1 MTALL
6 ILTFA
11 VTAPQRPAAHRRTAA
26 PPPGRSVP
34 GRPGPGGGELLA
46 STNGTVRLHP
56 GGRPTGGTHTVVL
69 RFRDAQH
76 ARAGYESTRYR
87 DLLEERFATAVP
99 FSAVIVPELPTAG
112 RAPAVGSRATSVG
125 GAGTMA
131 RVPVP
136 APVPDVPPA
145 AGAAAPGPAALRM
158 DIADFTARA
167 GLSARSVRAYH
178 ARGLLPPAE
187 RVGKR
192 VFYGPEHVRRIASIQ
207 YLQRRGLNLEAILT
221 LSELDPP
228 AEPGGRHALPT
239 SQDPFHIVAEVLDRP
254 HGSAD
259 ELARDLGT
267 RIAES
272 IEALTRGACPP
283 SDVTGAPHRF
293 GPAMTALLMEA
304 FQAVLTADGAH
315 RFHRGPADP
324 DAARTARCRQRPLS
338 QPSTEPQFIAAAGA
352 VTRSPAHPRGSGTP
366 GGPQRLCSPDAAE
379 RVGTSV

>member
-6 ILTFA
+6 ILNFA
-11 VTAPQRPAAHRRTAA
+11 VAAPQRAATHRRTAA
-26 PPPGRSVP
+26 PLPGRSVP
-34 GRPGPGGGELLA
+34 GQPGSGSGELLA

-76 ARAGYESTRYR
+76 ARADYESERYR
-87 DLLEERFATAVP
+87 ELLEKRFTASVP
-99 FSAVIVPELPTAG
+99 FSAVIVPELPAAPG
-112 RAPAVGSRATSVG
+112 RAPAAGPRAKS
-125 GAGTMA
+125 
-131 RVPVP
+131 
-136 APVPDVPPA
+136 A
-145 AGAAAPGPAALRM
+145 AGAAAPGPTALRM

-221 LSELDPP
+221 LAELDPP
-228 AEPGGRHALPT
+228 AEHGGRHALPT
-239 SQDPFHIVAEVLDRP
+239 SQDPFQIVAEVLDRP

-259 ELARDLGT
+259 ELAQDLGT

-283 SDVTGAPHRF
+283 SDVTGAPRRF
-293 GPAMTALLMEA
+293 GPAMTALLREA

-315 RFHRGPADP
+315 RFHPGPADP
-324 DAARTARCRQRPLS
+324 DAARTARCRQRSLP
-338 QPSTEPQFIAAAGA
+338 QPSTEPQFVAAAGA
-352 VTRSPAHPRGSGTP
+352 ATRSPAHSRAPGTP
-366 GGPQRLCSPDAAE
+366 GGAQRRCSPDADE